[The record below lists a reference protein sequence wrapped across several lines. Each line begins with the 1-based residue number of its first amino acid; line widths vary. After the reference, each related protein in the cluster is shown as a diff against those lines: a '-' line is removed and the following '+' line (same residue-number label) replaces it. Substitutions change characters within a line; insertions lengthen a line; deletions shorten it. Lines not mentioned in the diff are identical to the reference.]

1 MTVNGKK
8 KKTKKNTNQKNESR
22 EVQNEIQPE

>member
-1 MTVNGKK
+1 MTVNGK